1 MTKRTEST
9 GLGARAELR
18 AWYLGRLRPRL
29 VEAVAAGV
37 VGPGAVEE
45 LDLQVTGLFE
55 LPEPRFASTARRG

>member
-1 MTKRTEST
+1 MPRRAESV

-29 VEAVAAGV
+29 VEAVTAGI

-45 LDLQVTGLFE
+45 LDLRVAELFE
-55 LPEPRFASTARRG
+55 QPARRSASPT